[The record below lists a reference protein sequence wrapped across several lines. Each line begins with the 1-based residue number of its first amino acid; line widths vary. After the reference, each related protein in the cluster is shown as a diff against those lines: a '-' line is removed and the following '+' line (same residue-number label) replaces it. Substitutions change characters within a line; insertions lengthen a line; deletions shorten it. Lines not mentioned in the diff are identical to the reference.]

1 MPEIVVKSQPFSCP
15 GLRFGIALLLLNIG
29 LNLSEKAIA
38 QGLVAQRSL
47 ESNFDRAVES
57 GFRNYA
63 VFARGRDP
71 VTVNRILD
79 VAPTAR
85 FGNVNG
91 QPVVLAGIN
100 LESTS
105 ANDLALRLRQRGVPA
120 EIALGTSLT
129 LDDGGA
135 GGAIAG
141 VSIVPG
147 GSALPPPVA
156 TVPTPSP
163 AASTPSATGT
173 RPSQLRYTT
182 IVPLY
187 GSAANTFVLEQVQ
200 RHIPNARVVDSRRGR
215 YVLAGAYGDR
225 NSAEATAFFL
235 RSLGLDGRVAFF

>member
-1 MPEIVVKSQPFSCP
+1 M
-15 GLRFGIALLLLNIG
+15 ALLTLTTG
-29 LNLSEKAIA
+29 WSSAAIA
-38 QGLVAQRSL
+38 Q
-47 ESNFDRAVES
+47 SNFDSAVES

-79 VAPTAR
+79 IAPTAR
-85 FGNVNG
+85 FGTVNG

-120 EIALGTSLT
+120 EIALGTSLS

-135 GGAIAG
+135 GGSVAG

-147 GSALPPPVA
+147 GGVAALPPPVA
-156 TVPTPSP
+156 AVPPTTTT
-163 AASTPSATGT
+163 ASTTAA

-182 IVPLY
+182 IVPIY
-187 GSAANTFVLEQVQ
+187 GSAANTFVLEQVR

>member
-1 MPEIVVKSQPFSCP
+1 MKCQPYLSLRLHIWTAFPLLCWSL
-15 GLRFGIALLLLNIG
+15 GLGRP
-29 LNLSEKAIA
+29 SPAIA
-38 QGLVAQRSL
+38 QSSL
-47 ESNFDRAVES
+47 DNAVES
-57 GFRNYA
+57 GVRNFA

-85 FGNVNG
+85 FGNING

-120 EIALGTSLT
+120 EIALGTALS

-147 GSALPPPVA
+147 GASPLPPPIA
-156 TVPTPSP
+156 TVPPAATTTATPTPSTT
-163 AASTPSATGT
+163 AA
-173 RPSQLRYTT
+173 RLRYTA
-182 IVPLY
+182 IVPVY
-187 GSAANTFVLEQVQ
+187 GSAANTFVLEQVR
-200 RHIPNARVVDSRRGR
+200 RHIPNARIVDSRRGR

>member
-1 MPEIVVKSQPFSCP
+1 M
-15 GLRFGIALLLLNIG
+15 ALLTLTVG
-29 LNLSEKAIA
+29 LHGSEKAIA
-38 QGLVAQRSL
+38 QGLLAPSI
-47 ESNFDRAVES
+47 FDSAVES

-135 GGAIAG
+135 GGAVAG

-147 GSALPPPVA
+147 GGVAALPPPVVPPA
-156 TVPTPSP
+156 ANPTTVPRP
-163 AASTPSATGT
+163 A
-173 RPSQLRYTT
+173 QLRYTT
-182 IVPLY
+182 IIPIY

-200 RHIPNARVVDSRRGR
+200 RHIPTARLVDSRRGR